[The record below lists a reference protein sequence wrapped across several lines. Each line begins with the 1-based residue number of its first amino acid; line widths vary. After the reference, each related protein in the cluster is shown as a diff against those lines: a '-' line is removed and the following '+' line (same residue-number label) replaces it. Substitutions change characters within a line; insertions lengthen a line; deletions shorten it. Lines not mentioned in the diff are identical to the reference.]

1 MDLIESSRKRIG
13 ENIRIRREQIG
24 MTMDEL
30 ARLMGYKNRSSIAKI
45 ENGEN
50 TVPSDKMALLAFC
63 LHTDVPSLF
72 GWVTT
77 VPINAEEKWLLDMWK
92 KADND
97 AQQAVKLILRR
108 FEKKDIASSA
118 G

>member
-63 LHTDVPSLF
+63 LNTDVPSLF
-72 GWVTT
+72 GWVATAQVT
-77 VPINAEEKWLLDMWK
+77 EEEQWLLDLWR

-97 AQQAVKLILRR
+97 AQQAIKLILRR
-108 FEKKDIASSA
+108 FEEKDTVSSA